1 MAVGVA
7 GLGFVLAGC
16 GSGSSGVTSTA
27 SLGHSAASSATTSAP
42 AASASASS
50 SPSATTA
57 AAVNEVATPA
67 LKAALRAAYIVLN
80 HLSSSEVAGPLP
92 GTLYYA
98 YLPATGTYWA
108 IAHFRATPDA
118 SLRAQVGFQDG
129 GDIGVFTHPSGKP
142 WTAKIGG
149 EPFPCQ
155 GELPA
160 PVFDLWGLGV
170 QASCGVFTSASAS
183 PSA

>member
-27 SLGHSAASSATTSAP
+27 SLGPSAASSATTSAP
-42 AASASASS
+42 VASASA
-50 SPSATTA
+50 ATA

-108 IAHFRATPDA
+108 IAHFRATPHA

-129 GDIGVFTHPSGKP
+129 GDIGVFTHASGRP

-160 PVFDLWGLGV
+160 PVFALWGLGV
-170 QASCGVFTSASAS
+170 QASCGVFTSASPS